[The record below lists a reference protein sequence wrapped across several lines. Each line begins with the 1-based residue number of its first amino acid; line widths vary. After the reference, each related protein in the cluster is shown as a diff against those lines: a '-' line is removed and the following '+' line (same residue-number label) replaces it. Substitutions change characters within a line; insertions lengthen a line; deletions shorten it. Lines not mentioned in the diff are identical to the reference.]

1 MLMSQLTGKQRKPIN
16 YYILD
21 MDIDI
26 YVMDIDIYVIT
37 F

>member
-1 MLMSQLTGKQRKPIN
+1 MMLMSQLTGKQRKPIN

-26 YVMDIDIYVIT
+26 YVIT